1 MSSVGAWHA
10 VGVQQT
16 VAVNFAGVGAHPLPT
31 REAAPTWKSFPF
43 RQPRGPFWP
52 ENGPVLRSPPPPT
65 SRCKDPSPSP
75 ILH

>member
-31 REAAPTWKSFPF
+31 REAAPTWKSFPLAPSLGF
-43 RQPRGPFWP
+43 
-52 ENGPVLRSPPPPT
+52 LRTLISSLCFPSTKNEAT
-65 SRCKDPSPSP
+65 S
-75 ILH
+75 